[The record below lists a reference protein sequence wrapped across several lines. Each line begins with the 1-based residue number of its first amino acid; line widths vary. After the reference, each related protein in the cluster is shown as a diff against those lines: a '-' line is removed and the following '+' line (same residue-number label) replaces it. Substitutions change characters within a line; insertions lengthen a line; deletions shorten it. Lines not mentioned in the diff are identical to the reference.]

1 MVRDVAGSNPVGRP
15 KMSEPHFFK
24 SPAEF
29 RRWLDK
35 NHAAQTEVWV
45 GFYKKAT
52 GKPTMTWS
60 DAVDQALCYG
70 WIDGVRYRHDDE
82 SYRQRFTPRTAR
94 STWSSV
100 NVAKVAELKKKGLM
114 KPAGLAAFEARR
126 ENKTGIYSYENRPE
140 KLPAAHEK
148 VFKKDKGAWKFF
160 EAQARSY
167 RRAAIWWVISAKKE
181 ETRKRRLAS
190 LISDSG
196 EGRRVKQ
203 FVSPSKRT

>member
-1 MVRDVAGSNPVGRP
+1 
-15 KMSEPHFFK
+15 
-24 SPAEF
+24 
-29 RRWLDK
+29 
-35 NHAAQTEVWV
+35 
-45 GFYKKAT
+45 
-52 GKPTMTWS
+52 
-60 DAVDQALCYG
+60 
-70 WIDGVRYRHDDE
+70 
-82 SYRQRFTPRTAR
+82 
-94 STWSSV
+94 V